1 MYKAECRFCQF
12 VGKGDT
18 QNAAFHALAHHVQET
33 HPGMDVTPEKPAAKD
48 TMKVVPLHRETRA
61 H

>member
-18 QNAAFHALAHHVQET
+18 QQAAFHALAHHVQET
-33 HPGMDVTPEKPAAKD
+33 HPGMDVSPKIRTTTD
-48 TMKVVPLHRETRA
+48 STKVVPLHRETRA
-61 H
+61 